1 MILTNM
7 KIGYARVSTRD
18 QNLDMQFSALKN
30 AGCEKIFSEK
40 KSGIKERPVLQEA
53 IDFLREGDCLV
64 IYKFDRLGRSLR
76 NLIEIIDGLNKR
88 NIAVFSIMDN
98 IDTSSPSG
106 KLMMHIFAALAEFER
121 DLIIER
127 TQGGRKEA
135 MKKGKKFGRPSGL
148 PLDKMKACADLYKAG
163 NTIKAIQ
170 AALNVKS
177 KSTIYRWLEAE
188 GIALKN
194 KRE

>member
-18 QNLDMQFSALKN
+18 QNLDMQLSALKK

-40 KSGIKERPVLQEA
+40 KSGVKERPVLQEA
-53 IDFLREGDCLV
+53 LNFLREGDSLV
-64 IYKFDRLGRSLR
+64 IYKFDRLGRSLK
-76 NLIEIIDGLNKR
+76 NLIDIIDNLNKR
-88 NIAVFSIMDN
+88 SIAVISIMDN

-135 MKKGKKFGRPSGL
+135 MNRGKKFGRPPGL
-148 PLDKMKACADLYKAG
+148 PKNKMKACADLYIAG
-163 NTIKAIQ
+163 NTIPQIQ
-170 AALNVKS
+170 AALGIKS
-177 KSTIYRWLEAE
+177 RSTVYRWLESE
-188 GIALKN
+188 RVTLRTKS
-194 KRE
+194 

>member
-1 MILTNM
+1 MNV
-7 KIGYARVSTRD
+7 GYARVSTRD

-64 IYKFDRLGRSLR
+64 IYKFDRLGRSLK

-148 PLDKMKACADLYKAG
+148 PLDKMKACAALYKEG
-163 NTIKAIQ
+163 LTVVAIQ
-170 AALNVKS
+170 QQLGIKS
-177 KSTIYRWLEAE
+177 KSTVYVY
-188 GIALKN
+188 LKKAN
-194 KRE
+194 VKLRKI